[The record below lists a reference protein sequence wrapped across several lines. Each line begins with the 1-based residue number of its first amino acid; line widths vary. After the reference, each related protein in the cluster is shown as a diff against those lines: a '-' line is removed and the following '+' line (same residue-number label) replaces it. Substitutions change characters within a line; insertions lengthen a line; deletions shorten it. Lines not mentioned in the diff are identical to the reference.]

1 MTDTARLRELAGKAI
16 PDDNDGIEQDAFE
29 EWAAKERFSMEQH
42 PLHWLFLDRE
52 TSAARRGWR
61 GALQH
66 ANKRILSL
74 LAELDAS
81 KARIAEV
88 EGAKPEGREWPGD
101 DLDQLRGV
109 LETIEYVAHNDIKAD
124 GMKSIWGGNG
134 IDVFYTTSVLGTYT
148 VKHDGDEPE
157 EWSYSLGNRMLGSAR
172 DDREAKVLAQ
182 EHHDKRILSA
192 IAPLPTE
199 TLNDHDLDQGDGN
212 R

>member
-88 EGAKPEGREWPGD
+88 KP
-101 DLDQLRGV
+101 
-109 LETIEYVAHNDIKAD
+109 LE
-124 GMKSIWGGNG
+124 WGGNG